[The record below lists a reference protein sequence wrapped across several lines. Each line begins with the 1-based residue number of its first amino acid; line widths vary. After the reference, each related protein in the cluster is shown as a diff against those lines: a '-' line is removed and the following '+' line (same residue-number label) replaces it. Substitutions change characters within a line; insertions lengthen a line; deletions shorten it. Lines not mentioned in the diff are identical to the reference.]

1 MGAGPSRLAVWSP
14 SGLPLPLLLRETV
27 GPHELID
34 RDWTQRGGAG
44 EGGREGGTERV
55 LTSPFSPLEKHF
67 TFVDTA
73 SLESRRPRLAA
84 RRDPRLVVFEKSRD
98 FATLYILVLI
108 KLLLFVCFVFFYF
121 EGRNKLDM
129 FSCACTPTYT
139 HSHTSKHQLSRPLYP
154 FVTHCRLLSCSQLS
168 TEGWCHRSPVQSGLG
183 AS

>member
-1 MGAGPSRLAVWSP
+1 MLGRRTGTFFGCGAESSGGLEPQRASPPSP
-14 SGLPLPLLLRETV
+14 PTGTV

-44 EGGREGGTERV
+44 EGGRDRAGADFT
-55 LTSPFSPLEKHF
+55 LFPPLEKHF

-98 FATLYILVLI
+98 FATLYILVLF
-108 KLLLFVCFVFFYF
+108 KLLLFFCFVLFYF

-129 FSCACTPTYT
+129 FSCASTHTHTHTHIHTHTHTYHTHTLPNTNFPGPCT
-139 HSHTSKHQLSRPLYP
+139 HL
-154 FVTHCRLLSCSQLS
+154 
-168 TEGWCHRSPVQSGLG
+168 
-183 AS
+183 